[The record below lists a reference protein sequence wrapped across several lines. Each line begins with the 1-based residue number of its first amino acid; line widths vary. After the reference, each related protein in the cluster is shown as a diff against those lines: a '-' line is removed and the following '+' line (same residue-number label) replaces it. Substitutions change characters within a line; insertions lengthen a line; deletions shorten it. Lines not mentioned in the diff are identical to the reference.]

1 MQQLSFTNSRESNL
15 VLGYSKPYF
24 LQNLI
29 GLSDTPTNN
38 LSVVGYQ
45 QDGQT
50 PMGQFL
56 QARMVT
62 FSLFVFGDNDQDRFT
77 NRRNLIRYLNPKEE
91 FTCIYTNDYMSVK
104 FTCRIDGAPKFE
116 STNSNKGYQA
126 CTISLLVD
134 DPYLYDVNESQKQ
147 LSIVQPMFS
156 FPLVF
161 NPNIVFSTLTN
172 KTIVITNNGDVAT
185 PVRIQM
191 LGATENPSITNNT
204 TGEFI
209 KVNKTIEADEILEI
223 NTGYGQKRVEII
235 SADGTRT
242 NAFNYIDLDSTFFQ
256 LEVGDNEIS
265 YDADSGADSAML
277 YIFYSNRYVG
287 V

>member
-1 MQQLSFTNSRESNL
+1 MQSLVFTNQRDETLS
-15 VLGYSKPYF
+15 LGYTKPFF

-62 FSLFVFGDNDQDRFT
+62 FSLFVFGSNMQDSF
-77 NRRNLIRYLNPKEE
+77 NKRRELIRYLNPKET

-104 FTCRIDGAPKFE
+104 FTCRIDGAPKFS
-116 STNSNKGYQA
+116 STQDTKGYQA

-134 DPYLYDVNESQKQ
+134 DPYLYDIEETTRYCSVTT
-147 LSIVQPMFS
+147 PTFM
-156 FPLVF
+156 FPLTF
-161 NPNIVFSTLTN
+161 SPEITFSTLDN
-172 KTIVITNNGDVAT
+172 RTITITNNGDVET
-185 PVRIQM
+185 PVTFQL
-191 LGATENPSITNNT
+191 LGYVENPTITNET

-209 KVNKTIEADEILEI
+209 KVNQTIQSDEILEI
-223 NTGYGQKRVEII
+223 RTGYGDKRVEII
-235 SADGTRT
+235 DSNGTRT

-256 LEVGDNEIS
+256 LSVGDNEIS
-265 YDADSGADSAML
+265 YIDESESTTAIL
-277 YIFYSNRYVG
+277 FINYSNRYVG
-287 V
+287 C